1 MFAWGVFMY
10 CFQKIFIFFFV
21 YFIASIN
28 LTFCL
33 AQDVLPKQSQA
44 LTELEEITITGSP
57 SKPDNS
63 ELSIPIVNVSQQNT
77 SNLGN
82 LLSGELGVSST
93 SFGNNASRPVLRGM
107 SGSRVP
113 ILQNGMGAG
122 DLSSLSDDHAVSSD
136 PVFLQK
142 IQILRGSEALRFG
155 PGSTAGLITL
165 ENNRIADER
174 TVSPY
179 TEFQSQYNFQNQGYL
194 AGVLTEGSVGQWSL
208 HFDGVKKS
216 SNDYVRPDG
225 ATQNY
230 SSQQLSDFGFGATF
244 HREQSYTGISYGEY
258 RNNYGIPSVEGSF
271 IDLLQKRLDLV
282 HVINNPITGVSKLD
296 LKYAYTNYQ
305 HTEFSA
311 DHIPQTYFTNLVNQV
326 RLEAFHDEYA
336 NWLGSFGIQLRTGQ
350 LGAFDLTSVGNSAA
364 VIPKTQSNSLAVFL
378 VENTSV
384 ASLDFKTG
392 FRFEKINQSP
402 DSNMAYSDHPQFS
415 NSTVYNSPIRT
426 DVQENLLSAS
436 GSAFWNY
443 SAGYKTGLTLQM
455 IQRAPSVNELYSY
468 GNHDSTATFD
478 IGNSSLTKESA
489 YQIEWAWKKTQGLW
503 QAQINLYQNKT
514 KNYIYGLYT
523 NDSHLVSNYPVRQF
537 TQANATLTGYESE
550 LLLKPQGP
558 GFSARLFSDGL
569 RGTFDDGSNLPL
581 QPTIRVGGHIGF
593 DQGVWSSKLNLIH
606 GLGQTRL
613 ATFETYPTPSYN
625 KLDFRVSRKL
635 NWGTTDGNLYL
646 MANNLL
652 NDTIRYSTTVE
663 SIRINAPLAGR
674 SFILGLSLF
683 Y

>member
-1 MFAWGVFMY
+1 MY
-10 CFQKIFIFFFV
+10 CFQKSFVFFLV
-21 YFIASIN
+21 YCVTSMN
-28 LTFCL
+28 LTLCL
-33 AQDVLPKQSQA
+33 AQDVLPKQNQA
-44 LTELEEITITGSP
+44 YTELEEITITGSA
-57 SKPDNS
+57 SKQGDAA
-63 ELSIPIVNVSQQNT
+63 LSLPIVNVSQQDT

-113 ILQNGMGAG
+113 ILQNGMGSG

-142 IQILRGSEALRFG
+142 IQVLRGSEALRFG
-155 PGSTAGLITL
+155 AGSSAGLITL
-165 ENNRIADER
+165 ENSRIAEEQP
-174 TVSPY
+174 TSPY
-179 TEFQSQYNFQNQGYL
+179 TEFQSQYNFQNQGFL
-194 AGVLTEGSVGQWSL
+194 AGVLTEGSVGPWSL

-225 ATQNY
+225 MTQNY
-230 SSQQLSDFGFGATF
+230 SSQQLSDLGFGATF
-244 HREQSYTGISYGEY
+244 HGDQSYTGISYGEY

-282 HVINNPITGVSKLD
+282 HVIKNPIEGFSKLD

-305 HTEFSA
+305 HTENSV
-311 DHIPQTYFTNLVNQV
+311 DHIPQTNFTNVVNQV
-326 RLEAFHDEYA
+326 RLEAFHDVYA
-336 NWLGSFGIQLRTGQ
+336 NWFGSLGLQLRSGK
-350 LGAFDLTSVGNSAA
+350 LGAIDLTSVGNTAA
-364 VIPKTQSNSLAVFL
+364 VIPSTQSNSLAIFL
-378 VENTSV
+378 VENTSL
-384 ASLDFKTG
+384 AAIDFKTG
-392 FRFEKINQSP
+392 LRFEKTNQSP
-402 DSNMAYSDHPQFS
+402 DSSMAYTDHPQFS
-415 NSTVYNSPIRT
+415 NPGGYSPPKRV

-443 SAGYKTGLTLQM
+443 AEGYKTGLTLQM
-455 IQRAPSVNELYSY
+455 IQRAPSVDELYAY

-478 IGNSSLTKESA
+478 IGNSSLSKEST
-489 YQIEWAWKKTQGLW
+489 YQIEWAWRKTQGLW
-503 QAQINLYQNKT
+503 QGQINLYQNKT

-523 NDSHLVSNYPVRQF
+523 SESDLVSNYPVRQF
-537 TQANATLTGYESE
+537 TQANATLTGFESE
-550 LLLKPQGP
+550 LLLNSQGP
-558 GFSARLFSDGL
+558 GFSARLFSDGS
-569 RGTFDDGSNLPL
+569 RGTFDDNSNLPL
-581 QPTIRVGGHIGF
+581 QPTVRVGGHVGYE
-593 DQGVWSSKLNLIH
+593 QGLWSSKLSLIH

-613 ATFETYPTPSYN
+613 ATFETYSTPSYN
-625 KLDFRVSRKL
+625 KLDFRVARKM
-635 NWGTTDGNLYL
+635 NFGSTDGNLYL

-674 SFILGLSLF
+674 SFILGLSVF